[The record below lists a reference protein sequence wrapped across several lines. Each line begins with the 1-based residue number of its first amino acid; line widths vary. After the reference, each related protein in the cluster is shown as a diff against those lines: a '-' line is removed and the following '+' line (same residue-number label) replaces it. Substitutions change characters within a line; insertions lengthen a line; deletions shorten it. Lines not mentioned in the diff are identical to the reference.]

1 MAQIICTSSGRRF
14 VRLAALFGDGNHPI
28 NHAQRTII
36 ILSMTR
42 CIRAHNKDAKP
53 LPALSACTF

>member
-1 MAQIICTSSGRRF
+1 M
-14 VRLAALFGDGNHPI
+14 AALFGDGNHPI